1 MSGISTAN
9 GGTIH
14 YRNYQGG
21 VGYSIYVPANVNAD
35 TPIFTYTYGGGRT
48 ADWWS
53 RIPSISN

>member
-35 TPIFTYTYGGGRT
+35 TPIFTN
-48 ADWWS
+48 
-53 RIPSISN
+53 IISSPILTNYNMYI